1 MKRIALFI
9 SSFQK
14 GGSERV
20 MAGLAVYFHE
30 QKYDVI
36 LVTQYKKETEYNI
49 PPEIRRVYSEPDES
63 LLTGGRI
70 KNFWVR
76 YKALRDIWKA
86 YKPDVIL
93 SFLGK
98 NNLMA
103 ILTAAILP
111 PKVVVSVRGEP
122 SMEYKGKLMQML
134 ARITFRFARG
144 VVLQTARQAEF
155 FPKAVQKKSVILHN
169 PLNAQFL
176 IRKDGEKKQD
186 FIASVGYLD
195 DNKNHTMLLHAFGK
209 IADEYPTMQLVI
221 YGEGETRTK
230 LEALIREKKLEDRVQ
245 LPGRVDNVAEKLCRA
260 RIFALTSNTE
270 GMPNALMEA
279 MALGL
284 PVISTDCPC
293 GGPAEL
299 IQNGVNG
306 ILIPVG
312 DAYALADAFRKI
324 LEDNEFE
331 KKLGENAQQSA
342 WRLAPDCVYREWE
355 DYLNRL

>member
-36 LVTQYKKETEYNI
+36 LVTQYKKETEYNL

-221 YGEGETRTK
+221 YGEGEMRPK

-284 PVISTDCPC
+284 PVVSTDCPC

-324 LEDNEFE
+324 L
-331 KKLGENAQQSA
+331 GENAQQSA